1 MIGQYYLQFS
11 DGKIGR
17 SHPLG
22 LDAAI
27 DMAAR
32 YATDEARGRREGI
45 RRAWVVSMDGNQLRH
60 VYGRPPANWTPETP
74 PDTDGA
80 T

>member
-17 SHPLG
+17 SRPLG
-22 LDAAI
+22 LEAAI

-32 YATDEARGRREGI
+32 YSTDEARKRREGI
-45 RRAWVVSMDGNQLRH
+45 RRAWVVRRDGNELQH
-60 VYGRPPANWTPETP
+60 VYGQPPANWTPETP

>member
-1 MIGQYYLQFS
+1 MIGQCYLQFS

-17 SHPLG
+17 GHPIG
-22 LDAAI
+22 LEAAI
-27 DMAAR
+27 DLAAR

-45 RRAWVVSMDGNQLRH
+45 RRAWVVSRDGDQLRR
-60 VYGRPPANWTPETP
+60 VYGQPPANWTPETP